1 MKECN
6 IPFCKEIPDTWKE
19 VPNKYLF
26 EYHSVKVGDKWKDYQ
41 LLSLTT
47 SGVKEKD
54 INASGG
60 KVPDSY
66 DKYQTVEPGDM
77 IFCLF
82 DLDVSAVF
90 SGLSHHYG
98 MITSAYDVVR
108 PNHKLLNQNFS
119 DFWFQYVF
127 TNRYYKMYSK
137 NIRFTIGSDMFKAI
151 ATPIPPMEQQ
161 RKIAGFL
168 NQKTS
173 EIDSLIEI
181 ENQQI
186 EKLKE
191 YKQAVITE
199 AVTKGLDKNVPLK
212 DSGVE
217 WIGEIP
223 VKWKCIPNKFLFQNG
238 NGSLRIGPFGSSLRG
253 KTLEN
258 GPYKIYNQAHL
269 VSNDFSLNRH
279 FISNETYEELKSY
292 EVLPDDILFSMMGTI
307 GKCRIMPSGFQKG
320 IMDSHLLKARLNELI
335 LPKYYLYVFD
345 KDMSSCVIS
354 QLRYLS
360 NGSIMDGL
368 NSTIIKKVY
377 IPLPSIDDQK
387 KIISFLDEKCSE
399 IDTLISIKQ
408 KKIDDL
414 NEYKKSLIYEYVT
427 GKKEVC

>member
-47 SGVKEKD
+47 GGVKEKD

-98 MITSAYDVVR
+98 MITSAYEVVR
-108 PNHKLLNQNFS
+108 PNHKILDQYFS
-119 DFWFQYVF
+119 NFWFQYVF

-137 NIRFTIGSDMFKAI
+137 NIRFTIGSDMFKVI
-151 ATPIPPMEQQ
+151 STPIPPMDQQ

-168 NQKTS
+168 NKKTA

-199 AVTKGLDKNVPLK
+199 AVTKGLDKNATMK
-212 DSGVE
+212 DSGVD
-217 WIGEIP
+217 WIGKIPEGWQVVTTKSIFEVIAGATPDSGKEENWDGDISWITPADYKTEDVFVNSGRRNLSQKGYDSCSTSLIP
-223 VKWKCIPNKFLFQNG
+223 VGNIIFSKRAPIGLVAINNKELCTNQGCLSCIKKKDVSVKYFYYQMSVYTEYYEL
-238 NGSLRIGPFGSSLRG
+238 FGSGTTFKEISAQKFGAFKLALPQKNVQEDITNYLDG
-253 KTLEN
+253 KC
-258 GPYKIYNQAHL
+258 
-269 VSNDFSLNRH
+269 
-279 FISNETYEELKSY
+279 
-292 EVLPDDILFSMMGTI
+292 DDIA
-307 GKCRIMPSGFQKG
+307 K
-320 IMDSHLLKARLNELI
+320 LI
-335 LPKYYLYVFD
+335 
-345 KDMSSCVIS
+345 
-354 QLRYLS
+354 
-360 NGSIMDGL
+360 
-368 NSTIIKKVY
+368 
-377 IPLPSIDDQK
+377 
-387 KIISFLDEKCSE
+387 E
-399 IDTLISIKQ
+399 IKQ
-408 KKIDDL
+408 QKIDQL
-414 NEYKKSLIYEYVT
+414 GEYKKSLIYEYVT
-427 GKKEVC
+427 GKKEVIV

>member
-151 ATPIPPMEQQ
+151 ATPIPPMNQQ

-168 NQKTS
+168 NKKTA

-199 AVTKGLDKNVPLK
+199 AVTRGLDKKTPLK

-217 WIGEIP
+217 WIGKIPEGWSIKRAKFIAEEFIKGSGITKEDVVIDGDIPCVRYGEIYTKYDNYFNECITRTNLSNVP
-223 VKWKCIPNKFLFQNG
+223 SPTFIEKGDLLFTCTGELVEEIGKNILYLGEEKCLAGGDIIVMKHKQHPGFINYAMNCTRSQMQKSYGKAKLKVVH
-238 NGSLRIGPFGSSLRG
+238 ISSLG
-253 KTLEN
+253 
-258 GPYKIYNQAHL
+258 
-269 VSNDFSLNRH
+269 
-279 FISNETYEELKSY
+279 
-292 EVLPDDILFSMMGTI
+292 I
-307 GKCRIMPSGFQKG
+307 G
-320 IMDSHLLKARLNELI
+320 N
-335 LPKYYLYVFD
+335 VFV
-345 KDMSSCVIS
+345 C
-354 QLRYLS
+354 
-360 NGSIMDGL
+360 
-368 NSTIIKKVY
+368 
-377 IPLPSIDDQK
+377 LPSYAEQK
-387 KIISFLDEKCSE
+387 NISDYLDNFTKSINEIIF
-399 IDTLISIKQ
+399 IKQ
-408 KKIDDL
+408 QKIERL
-414 NEYKKSLIYEYVT
+414 SEYKKSLIYEYVT

>member
-1 MKECN
+1 MKKCN

-26 EYHSVKVGDKWKDYQ
+26 EYHSVKVGDNWKDYQ

-47 SGVKEKD
+47 GGVKEKD

-66 DKYQTVEPGDM
+66 DNYQTVEPGDM

-98 MITSAYDVVR
+98 MITSAYEVVR
-108 PNHKLLNQNFS
+108 PNPKILDQYFS

-151 ATPIPPMEQQ
+151 GTPIPPMDQQ

-168 NQKTS
+168 NKKTA

-199 AVTKGLDKNVPLK
+199 AVTKGLDKNAAMK

-217 WIGEIP
+217 WIGMIPDTWTIRRFKTCHTGTNVGESIDKEYISNDKECLVFYTAGLSEQYTTYNLFPEWKYTKKRDLLLSRNGNPYVFIPKEGALYSDHVIRTEILP
-223 VKWKCIPNKFLFQNG
+223 SFDKKFLMY
-238 NGSLRIGPFGSSLRG
+238 SLQTSILYEQAEGVSIVTWSAEIWNKQKIATP
-253 KTLEN
+253 TLE
-258 GPYKIYNQAHL
+258 IQ
-269 VSNDFSLNRH
+269 
-279 FISNETYEELKSY
+279 KS
-292 EVLPDDILFSMMGTI
+292 I
-307 GKCRIMPSGFQKG
+307 
-320 IMDSHLLKARLNELI
+320 A
-335 LPKYYLYVFD
+335 KY
-345 KDMSSCVIS
+345 
-354 QLRYLS
+354 
-360 NGSIMDGL
+360 
-368 NSTIIKKVY
+368 
-377 IPLPSIDDQK
+377 
-387 KIISFLDEKCSE
+387 LDEKSAI
-399 IDTLISIKQ
+399 IDSLIMIKQ
-408 KKIDDL
+408 KKIDNL

-427 GKKEVC
+427 GKKVVVL

>member
-199 AVTKGLDKNVPLK
+199 AVTRGLDKKVPLK

-217 WIGEIP
+217 WIGKIPEGWSIQKVLYQLSMPVTDGPHTTPELQPEGVAFVSAEAVSCGNGGIDFSHIRGYITEEFYQECCLKYIPEIDDVYMIKSGATRGRVSIVNTLEP
-223 VKWKCIPNKFLFQNG
+223 KFTIWSPLAVMRCDKNKMVPKFLYYAVQSEQFQRQVALG
-238 NGSLRIGPFGSSLRG
+238 WSFGTQQNLGMR
-253 KTLEN
+253 TLEQLKLIIPTLSEQKDIAN
-258 GPYKIYNQAHL
+258 YLDMKIGNIEKAIK
-269 VSNDFSLNRH
+269 VK
-279 FISNETYEELKSY
+279 NEKIE
-292 EVLPDDILFSMMGTI
+292 
-307 GKCRIMPSGFQKG
+307 
-320 IMDSHLLKARLNELI
+320 RL
-335 LPKYYLYVFD
+335 D
-345 KDMSSCVIS
+345 
-354 QLRYLS
+354 
-360 NGSIMDGL
+360 
-368 NSTIIKKVY
+368 
-377 IPLPSIDDQK
+377 
-387 KIISFLDEKCSE
+387 
-399 IDTLISIKQ
+399 
-408 KKIDDL
+408 
-414 NEYKKSLIYEYVT
+414 EYKKSIIYEYVT

>member
-151 ATPIPPMEQQ
+151 ATPIPPMDQQ

-168 NQKTS
+168 NKKIA

-186 EKLKE
+186 KKLKE

-199 AVTKGLDKNVPLK
+199 AVTRGLDKKTPLK

-217 WIGEIP
+217 WIGKIPEGWSIKRAKFIAEEFIKGSGITKEDVVIDGDIPCVRYGEIYTKYDNYFDECITRTNLSNVP
-223 VKWKCIPNKFLFQNG
+223 SPTFIEKGDLLFTCTGELVEEIGKNILYLGEEKCLAGGDIIVMKHKQHPGFINYAMNCTRSQMQKSYGKAKLKVVH
-238 NGSLRIGPFGSSLRG
+238 ISSLG
-253 KTLEN
+253 
-258 GPYKIYNQAHL
+258 
-269 VSNDFSLNRH
+269 
-279 FISNETYEELKSY
+279 
-292 EVLPDDILFSMMGTI
+292 I
-307 GKCRIMPSGFQKG
+307 G
-320 IMDSHLLKARLNELI
+320 N
-335 LPKYYLYVFD
+335 VFV
-345 KDMSSCVIS
+345 C
-354 QLRYLS
+354 
-360 NGSIMDGL
+360 
-368 NSTIIKKVY
+368 
-377 IPLPSIDDQK
+377 LPSYAEQK
-387 KIISFLDEKCSE
+387 NISDYLDNFTKSINEIIF
-399 IDTLISIKQ
+399 IKQ
-408 KKIDDL
+408 QKIERL
-414 NEYKKSLIYEYVT
+414 SEYKKSLIYEYVT

>member
-19 VPNKYLF
+19 VPNRYLF
-26 EYHSVKVGDKWKDYQ
+26 EYHSVKVGEKWNDYQ

-47 SGVKEKD
+47 GGVKEKD

-90 SGLSHHYG
+90 SGLSHNYG

-108 PNHKLLNQNFS
+108 PNHKILNQNFS

-151 ATPIPPMEQQ
+151 STPIPPMDQQ
-161 RKIAGFL
+161 HKIADFL
-168 NQKTS
+168 NKKTA

-191 YKQAVITE
+191 YKQAIIVET
-199 AVTKGLDKNVPLK
+199 VTKGLDNNALMK
-212 DSGVE
+212 DSGVGWFKSIPYNCKIVKLKYLLENNDGGTWGDDPQNNENDKFVLRSTEQTIDGE
-217 WIGEIP
+217 WNIIEPAIRSLGRINKLQYYKVKPGDLLLTKSSGSKLHIGKTTLADESFTTKEYYYSNFLQRLHTNEK
-223 VKWKCIPNKFLFQNG
+223 VLLNKFLWYFLNC
-238 NGSLRIGPFGSSLRG
+238 P
-253 KTLEN
+253 
-258 GPYKIYNQAHL
+258 
-269 VSNDFSLNRH
+269 VSREQFV
-279 FISNETYEELKSY
+279 Y
-292 EVLPDDILFSMMGTI
+292 M
-307 GKCRIMPSGFQKG
+307 Q
-320 IMDSHLLKARLNELI
+320 
-335 LPKYYLYVFD
+335 
-345 KDMSSCVIS
+345 
-354 QLRYLS
+354 
-360 NGSIMDGL
+360 
-368 NSTIIKKVY
+368 NSTSGIGNINAEDLDNLIVV
-377 IPLPSIDDQK
+377 LPSIQEQRKIVDYLYDKCHEINFLITIKNK
-387 KIISFLDEKCSE
+387 K
-399 IDTLISIKQ
+399 IDTLY
-408 KKIDDL
+408 
-414 NEYKKSLIYEYVT
+414 NYKKSLIYEYVT
-427 GKKEVC
+427 GKKGFN

>member
-151 ATPIPPMEQQ
+151 ATPIPPMDQQ

-168 NQKTS
+168 NQKTE
-173 EIDSLIEI
+173 EIDSLIDI

-199 AVTKGLDKNVPLK
+199 AVTKGLDKNVAMK

-217 WIGEIP
+217 WIGKIPEFWEIASTKNIFEIIAGATP
-223 VKWKCIPNKFLFQNG
+223 DSGNAANWDGNIRWITPADYKTEDVFVSSGRRNLSQIGYDSCSTTLIPTGNIVFSKRAPIGLVAINNRELCTNQGCLSCVNKANVSVKYFYYQMSVYTEYYEL
-238 NGSLRIGPFGSSLRG
+238 FGSG
-253 KTLEN
+253 TTFKE
-258 GPYKIYNQAHL
+258 
-269 VSNDFSLNRH
+269 
-279 FISNETYEELKSY
+279 ISAQKFGSFKLAFPPKNVQE
-292 EVLPDDILFSMMGTI
+292 DI
-307 GKCRIMPSGFQKG
+307 
-320 IMDSHLLKARLNELI
+320 A
-335 LPKYYLYVFD
+335 KY
-345 KDMSSCVIS
+345 
-354 QLRYLS
+354 
-360 NGSIMDGL
+360 
-368 NSTIIKKVY
+368 
-377 IPLPSIDDQK
+377 
-387 KIISFLDEKCSE
+387 LDEKCE
-399 IDTLISIKQ
+399 NIAKLIAIKQ
-408 KKIDDL
+408 QKICQLD
-414 NEYKKSLIYEYVT
+414 EYKKSLIYEYVT